1 LIVLYVN
8 HEVTRIKLIS
18 ISVYMKTLEFKT
30 NINCGNC
37 LAKVAPKLNEQSGIE
52 SWSVDLEDPERTL
65 IVETAELEAE
75 DIKKAVLKAGFI
87 ANLK

>member
-1 LIVLYVN
+1 
-8 HEVTRIKLIS
+8 
-18 ISVYMKTLEFKT
+18 MKNLKFKT

-37 LAKVAPKLNEQSGIE
+37 LAKVTPKLNEQSGIA

-65 IVETAELEAE
+65 TVETSELEPE

-87 ANLK
+87 ANVK

>member
-1 LIVLYVN
+1 
-8 HEVTRIKLIS
+8 
-18 ISVYMKTLEFKT
+18 MKTLKFKT

-37 LAKVAPKLNEQSGIE
+37 LAKVTPKLNEQSGIQ

-65 IVETAELEAE
+65 TVETAELQPE
-75 DIKKAVLKAGFI
+75 DIKKAVLKAGFL